1 MEVDIETIINKQT
14 NNDNEDSDY
23 SFEEDEND
31 LLATTYLDLN
41 NFDTKDNDY
50 LIFGTFG
57 NASGFLKVALY
68 DELKK
73 QPNAFKG
80 KFMQGKV
87 SDKNSPKK
95 LVAEVYQFKHDTQH
109 SIVILPKESF
119 NKQNYSFIS
128 DFFISTKEKESQVN
142 FKRAIILDS
151 KYYNEFIKE
160 GDKSSFK
167 EELFC
172 IKNQTQNQVNQLIRC
187 PEIPVFNGISGFS
200 AYFLQKTDLF
210 NLPAV
215 YYCAAHTEYE
225 VCLTNFKIFEKCAV
239 TYPFFRNKLTSEK
252 IGEIK
257 VGLSALLKEFNSYKD
272 SIYS

>member
-1 MEVDIETIINKQT
+1 MEVDIETNDKIKE
-14 NNDNEDSDY
+14 NNNEDSDY
-23 SFEEDEND
+23 SYEEDESD
-31 LLATTYLDLN
+31 LLTTTFVDLN

-68 DELKK
+68 EELRK

-80 KFMQGKV
+80 KFMQGKA

-109 SIVILPKESF
+109 SIVVLPKEQF
-119 NKQNYSFIS
+119 NKQNYSFVS
-128 DFFISTKEKESQVN
+128 DFFISQNEKQSQVN

-160 GDKSSFK
+160 GEKDSLK

-172 IKNQTQNQVNQLIRC
+172 IKNDTQQQVNQLIRC

-200 AYFLQKTDLF
+200 AYFIQKTNLF
-210 NLPAV
+210 KIPAV

-225 VCLTNFKIFEKCAV
+225 VCLSNIKIFEKCAV
-239 TYPFFRNKLTSEK
+239 TYPFFRNKLSEEK
-252 IGEIK
+252 VANIN
-257 VGLSALLKEFNSYKD
+257 VGLSALFKEFNSYKN
-272 SIYS
+272 SIYC